1 MKRFKDIKHPV
12 HFLFVLMFAAAGFT
26 ACKKT
31 EPLPPDPYAGGKEAL
46 GIRFLTTAAV
56 IDGNSMT
63 FSATGLVP
71 YKDKVH
77 LLINNVEATI
87 TAVTAN
93 SVTVTVP
100 NNLSSGPA
108 VIIVDDQIFFGPMVN
123 IAGKTEV
130 DATFSSLGANS
141 TISQVL
147 PLPNGNLMM
156 VGSFSNYAQAASEK
170 QPINGIVLTNQNGT
184 YLSTLSAGEGANG
197 SITSIARLSSGQF
210 MIGGWFTS
218 FNDRKGISG
227 VTRLNANGSLDTTR
241 VEVVNL
247 TPLIPNNSY
256 DTVARF
262 NGGIS
267 GIASKLFIHNDQII
281 VQGNFNNYAEH
292 FYERSTRDRKVVG
305 YTKINNVL
313 RMSLEG
319 KMDSTYNFDKAAGT
333 PLEAGNGS
341 VYDAA
346 IQPDGKLIMVGSFT
360 RYQAQTANYILRLD
374 NNGRVDLSFTAA
386 ANGPVHSVRYNATSG
401 KYMLAGAFTT
411 YNGMPVNGLARIN
424 ADGSLDPSFTALNM
438 AGGFP
443 TFAAQLS
450 GGKII
455 VSGSFT
461 SYNNIIRQG
470 FMILNADGTLAEGYN
485 NTGRFV
491 GSISDIYER
500 TNSLG
505 YPTVIIA
512 GFISTFDARPVNN
525 IVRIVLKP

>member
-1 MKRFKDIKHPV
+1 MKRFKNIKHPV
-12 HFLFVLMFAAAGFT
+12 RFFFVLMLAVVCFT

-31 EPLPPDPYAGGKEAL
+31 EPLPEDPYSGGKEAL
-46 GIRFLTTAAV
+46 GIRFLNTAAV
-56 IDGNSMT
+56 IEGNSMT
-63 FSATGLVP
+63 FSATGLIP
-71 YKDKVH
+71 YKAKLH
-77 LLINNVEATI
+77 LLINNVEAT
-87 TAVTAN
+87 VTSVTTN
-93 SVTVTVP
+93 SVTVTTP
-100 NNLSSGPA
+100 DNLSSGPA
-108 VIIVDDQIFFGPMVN
+108 VIIVDGQIFFGPMVN

-130 DATFSSLGANS
+130 DATFSNLGANS
-141 TISQVL
+141 MISQIL

-156 VGSFSNYAQAASEK
+156 VGSFNNYAQAASEK

-184 YLSTLSAGEGANG
+184 YLNTLNSKKGANG
-197 SITSIARLSSGQF
+197 SINAIARLSNGQL
-210 MIGGWFTS
+210 MIGGSLSS
-218 FNDRKGISG
+218 FNNRKGMSG
-227 VTRLNANGSLDTTR
+227 VTRLNADGSLDTAR

-267 GIASKLFIHNDQII
+267 GTATKLFIHNNQII

-333 PLEAGNGS
+333 ALEAGNGS
-341 VYDAA
+341 IYDAA
-346 IQPDGKLIMVGSFT
+346 IQSDGKLIMVGSFT

-374 NNGRVDLSFTAA
+374 NNGRVDPSFTAS
-386 ANGPVHSVRYNATSG
+386 ANGPIFSVKYNATNG

-411 YNGMPVNGLARIN
+411 YNGTQVNGLVRIN
-424 ADGSLDPSFTALNM
+424 ADGSIDPSFTALNM
-438 AGGFP
+438 GGGFP

-455 VSGSFT
+455 VSGSFGN
-461 SYNNIIRQG
+461 YNNIIRQG
-470 FMILNADGTLAEGYN
+470 FMILNADGTLAQGYN
-485 NTGRFV
+485 NTGRFI
-491 GSISDIYER
+491 GSISDIYEK

-512 GFISTFDARPVNN
+512 GYITTFDAKPVNN
-525 IVRIVLKP
+525 IIRIVLKP